1 MTKRLPIF
9 HQYSIKD
16 LERLSNIKA
25 HTLRI
30 WEQRYGMLKP
40 QRTDTNIRYYTD
52 EELRYIL
59 NVSLLNQNGY
69 KISKIASM
77 SRDTIER
84 EVKRITNSK
93 SDHES
98 QINALMIA
106 MIDLNEISFNK
117 IFNDAIVRL
126 GFEDTFIKIIFPFME
141 KIGNL
146 WITGS
151 IRPLHEHFISN
162 LIRQKLIVNIDA
174 YPKMVKPNA
183 KKFLLFTPENEIHE
197 LALLFNHYLLKSR
210 QHDVVYIGL
219 NIPIHDLKSVFHH
232 QQPDYLVSCF
242 TIFPKQDMIKK
253 YINTLVS
260 DFPNSKIILSGYQMR
275 KYNGTLPANVQRFPD
290 IETFIKE
297 INSI

>member
-1 MTKRLPIF
+1 MQKKLPAF
-9 HQYSIKD
+9 HRYSIKD
-16 LERLSNIKA
+16 LEQLSNIKA

-52 EELRYIL
+52 NELRYVL
-59 NVSLLNQNGY
+59 NVSLLNQNGF
-69 KISKIASM
+69 KISKIALLSPE
-77 SRDTIER
+77 TIER

-98 QINALMIA
+98 QISALVIA
-106 MIDLNEISFNK
+106 MIDLNEIAFNK
-117 IFNDAIVRL
+117 IFNDSILRL
-126 GFEDTFIKIIFPFME
+126 GFENTIIQIIFPFLD

-174 YPKMVKPNA
+174 HPKQVKTNA

-197 LALLFNHYLLKSR
+197 LALLFNYYLLKSR
-210 QHDVVYIGL
+210 NHDVVYIGL
-219 NIPIHDLKSVFHH
+219 NIPLHDLISVFNH

-242 TIFPKQDMIKK
+242 TIHPKGEVLKNYLGILSKNFK
-253 YINTLVS
+253 
-260 DFPNSKIILSGYQMR
+260 NSKLIVSGYQIR
-275 KYNGTLPANVQRFPD
+275 NFKGNLPQNVIRISD
-290 IETFIKE
+290 IHSFVEYIS
-297 INSI
+297 SI